1 MKKVASVFS
10 FLIALFIIALLGPFI
25 IKIAAYFGGTLGA
38 VLAIVALVWVLFKKK

>member
-10 FLIALFIIALLGPFI
+10 FLIALLLIALLGPFI

-38 VLAIVALVWVLFKKK
+38 IAAVVALVWVLFKKK